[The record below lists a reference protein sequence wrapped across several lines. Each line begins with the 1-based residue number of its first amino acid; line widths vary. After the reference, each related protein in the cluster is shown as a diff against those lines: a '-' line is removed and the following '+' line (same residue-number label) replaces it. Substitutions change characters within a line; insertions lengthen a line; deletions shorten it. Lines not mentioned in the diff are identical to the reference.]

1 MSEGYLETLFGVSGK
16 TALVTGGASGIGRII
31 SEALAAAGARVLIAS
46 RKGDACEALA
56 AEINASGVPGSAI
69 GFSGDVGSEEGIE
82 ALAAETARFTDKLH
96 ILVNNAGKTWGTPLG
111 SFPHKAWSDV
121 LGVNLAGLFGVT
133 QEMLPL
139 LRAAATA
146 DDPAR
151 VVNLGSVMGTQPL
164 SKGAYS
170 YSASKAAV
178 HHLTRILANELA
190 GEHITVNAFA
200 PGPFDSRMMAF
211 ATRDAER
218 RSRMEKGVPLGRI
231 GRAEDIAAALLF
243 LCGRGGAY
251 TTGAIIPIDG
261 GLHVVSG
268 EGVLGG
274 DE

>member
-1 MSEGYLETLFGVSGK
+1 MSQNFLESLFSVSGK
-16 TALVTGGASGIGRII
+16 TALVTGGASGIGEMIT
-31 SEALAAAGARVLIAS
+31 EALVSAGARVLIAS
-46 RKGDACEALA
+46 RKVEACEALA
-56 AEINASGVPGSAI
+56 MRLNAQGLPGSVEA
-69 GFSGDVGSEEGIE
+69 FAGDVGMEAGVK
-82 ALAAETARFTDKLH
+82 ALAAEVTKRADKLH
-96 ILVNNAGKTWGTPLG
+96 LLVNNAGRTWGTPLG
-111 SFPHKAWSDV
+111 SFPHRAWNDV
-121 LGVNLAGLFGVT
+121 LAVNLAGPFSLT
-133 QEMLPL
+133 QELLPL
-139 LRAAATA
+139 LKAAGST

-151 VVNLGSVMGTQPL
+151 VINLGSVMGTQPI

-170 YSASKAAV
+170 YSASKAAL

-190 GEHITVNAFA
+190 SEHITVNAFA

-211 ATRDAER
+211 ATRDAEKR
-218 RSRMEKGVPLGRI
+218 ERMEKGVPLGRI

-261 GLHVVSG
+261 GLHVVCG